1 MTNLKE
7 PIFVSGHTGMVGSAI
22 VRVLKKKGFDQIL
35 TVGRGELDLTNQSN
49 VYEFFKR
56 NKVET
61 VFNAAAKVGGIV
73 GNASFPA
80 DYILDNLTI
89 QTNLINAS
97 LKNSIDRFVFLGSCC
112 IYPKNCPQPMRE
124 DHLLTDVL
132 EPTNTPY
139 AVSKIAGIVSC
150 GAAFEQYG
158 MKSVCPMPI
167 NLFGPGDNLDP
178 ESSHVVPG
186 LMRRLHFAKVNG
198 EKRTTVWGSGLAKRE
213 YMHVD
218 DCAEGVVFVSDKID
232 DGSLVNIAPGTE
244 LTTRQTAEA
253 IAEIVGYEGE
263 LEQDTTKPDGT
274 MRKLASSERIE
285 ELGWKPRIDFF
296 EGLRET
302 YDAFK
307 EELERFS
314 LRSSRV

>member
-1 MTNLKE
+1 MLL
-7 PIFVSGHTGMVGSAI
+7 FVFVQWLYNSAI
-22 VRVLKKKGFDQIL
+22 
-35 TVGRGELDLTNQSN
+35 
-49 VYEFFKR
+49 
-56 NKVET
+56 
-61 VFNAAAKVGGIV
+61 
-73 GNASFPA
+73 
-80 DYILDNLTI
+80 
-89 QTNLINAS
+89 S
-97 LKNSIDRFVFLGSCC
+97 LQGLQLRSS
-112 IYPKNCPQPMRE
+112 Q
-124 DHLLTDVL
+124 LLQRKT
-132 EPTNTPY
+132 
-139 AVSKIAGIVSC
+139 
-150 GAAFEQYG
+150 
-158 MKSVCPMPI
+158 
-167 NLFGPGDNLDP
+167 
-178 ESSHVVPG
+178 
-186 LMRRLHFAKVNG
+186 KVNG